1 MRFVFIVVL
10 VGLSSIAQ
18 AAGELAAFDS
28 DGERAAYCFYAN
40 TLRMQYAGAA
50 GGGDTQL
57 SAVLRDAEQ
66 WQQIVNDQIAGMS
79 DQRAV
84 LQRAQT
90 ALTQRIRGAGS
101 DPRTVYNTVIAPIAA
116 DCDAL
121 RQKLLAAAA
130 AKPKLPAPQPAPA
143 AKPAVVN
150 SPVDDDGDV
159 FSGLVRTPLWNEFRW
174 NPHSSVYAKIRAR
187 GDFQRIR
194 NGYQLK
200 FRGNIKTLCVGDLME
215 SHRSEDGYL
224 MHLKVAP
231 GTGEGCEP
239 RVTRGLLFPI
249 AFEEDPSSRRLMLR
263 LYDDLGRLITATRFE
278 SRVLQTKQLDQS
290 KLLSLYDVVS
300 AMENSSDDARRRD
313 KLVNLQALPEYP
325 QLAPFYDSCS
335 QASASNP
342 SVGNAE
348 YYCVCMTYKFGV
360 GERLPK
366 SELASYTRDFSALVE
381 RASYFND
388 DNKVYNR
395 LGEVCRRC
403 SFPDSTLH
411 PDCDSLDAVMISP
424 NTFAGVIGQLEKD
437 ILRLETSEFY
447 KENFFVIYLQGYSA
461 FCENEIENPVPFDY
475 VVTEYTTDPYAGTF
489 ANEVQRDRTYVERKH
504 AQRYKAIYDKH
515 AKMDP
520 DKFVGA
526 ISQMA
531 VTSEADLRRLQ
542 SDVSARVEIET
553 EKRRS
558 VQAHFAAGC
567 RSASVQRV
575 YARLD
580 ELF

>member
-1 MRFVFIVVL
+1 MRVGILVVL

-18 AAGELAAFDS
+18 AAGELAAFDT

-40 TLRMQYAGAA
+40 TLRMQFAGAVP
-50 GGGDTQL
+50 GGETQL
-57 SAVLRDAEQ
+57 STVLGEAEQ
-66 WQQIVNDQIAGMS
+66 WQQIISDQLAGTS

-90 ALTQRIRGAGS
+90 ALTQRVRTAGS
-101 DPRTVYNTVIAPIAA
+101 DPRAVYGNVIEPIAA
-116 DCDAL
+116 ECDAL
-121 RQKLLAAAA
+121 RQKLLAVAAA
-130 AKPKLPAPQPAPA
+130 RAKPTAPQPAPA
-143 AKPAVVN
+143 AKPAVAN
-150 SPVDDDGDV
+150 TPVDDGSDV
-159 FSGLVRTPLWNEFRW
+159 FAGLVRYPLWNEFRW

-187 GDFQRIR
+187 GDFKRIR

-200 FRGNIKTLCVGDLME
+200 FQGNIKTLCVGDLME

-224 MHLKVAP
+224 LHLKVAP

-249 AFEEDPSSRRLMLR
+249 AFDEDASSRRLMLR

-278 SRVLQTKQLDQS
+278 SRALQAKQLDQA
-290 KLLSLYDVVS
+290 KLRSLFSVVS
-300 AMENSSDDARRRD
+300 AMENNSEDARRRD
-313 KLVNLQALPEYP
+313 KLANLQALPEYP
-325 QLAPFYDSCS
+325 QLAPFYNSCS

-360 GERLPK
+360 GERVPRA
-366 SELASYTRDFSALVE
+366 ELAGYARDFSTLVQ
-381 RASYFND
+381 RASLYND
-388 DNKVYNR
+388 DNKIYNR

-403 SFPDSTLH
+403 SNPDRTLH
-411 PDCDSLDAVMISP
+411 PDCDSLDAVMVSP
-424 NTFAGVIGQLEKD
+424 NTFAGMIGQLEKD
-437 ILRLETSEFY
+437 ILRLETSDFY
-447 KENFFVIYLQGYSA
+447 KENFFIIYLQAYSNY
-461 FCENEIENPVPFDY
+461 CENEIENPIPFDY

-489 ANEVQRDRTYVERKH
+489 ANEVQRDRTYVERRH

-520 DKFVGA
+520 DKFIGA

-542 SDVSARVEIET
+542 SDVSARVRIET

-558 VQAHFAAGC
+558 VQAHLEAGC
-567 RSASVQRV
+567 RSAAVQRV
-575 YARLD
+575 YRRLD